1 MKDVGQHSLEIA
13 ALRHAAPYIR
23 LYRDKTFVLKVGG
36 GACASPEAL
45 AALLEQIE
53 VLRVV
58 GIRCVLVHGGGPQA
72 SALLERLGGEPRFAA
87 GRRVTDELALEATL
101 LALNGEVNTRVL
113 CACRALGIE
122 AAGISGVDA
131 GLLRAR
137 RRLPV
142 EVEGHGL
149 VDYGQVG
156 DLEAVEPRL
165 VVELLDDGLLAVVS
179 PLAADDRGNPLNVNA
194 DTVAAALAVA
204 LRAEKLLLLT
214 EAAGVL
220 ERHPDPS
227 SLVSYTDLAGLREL
241 RRRGAL
247 DGGMLPKAAAIERA
261 ILGGVPRVHVVSYVQ
276 HDGLLSEIF
285 TNEGAGTLI
294 VAERNDAV
302 GAVAVESAS

>member
-36 GACASPEAL
+36 GACSSPEAL
-45 AALLEQIE
+45 AGLLEQIE

-72 SALLERLGGEPRFAA
+72 SALLERLGGEPRFVG
-87 GRRVTDELALEATL
+87 GRRVTDELALEAAL

-113 CACRALGIE
+113 CACRAQGIE

-137 RRLPV
+137 RRPPV
-142 EVEGHGL
+142 EVASQGV

-165 VVELLDDGLLAVVS
+165 LVELLDQGLLAVVS
-179 PLAADDRGNPLNVNA
+179 PLAADDRGNLLNVNA
-194 DTVAAALAVA
+194 DTVAAALAIA

-214 EAAGVL
+214 EVPGIL
-220 ERHPDPS
+220 ERHPDPG
-227 SLVSYTDLAGLREL
+227 SLVSYTDLAGLRDL
-241 RRRGAL
+241 AQRGVL
-247 DGGMLPKAAAIERA
+247 GGGMLPKAAAIEQALR
-261 ILGGVPRVHVVSYVQ
+261 GGVPRVHVVSYAQ
-276 HDGLLSEIF
+276 HDGLLGEIF
-285 TNEGAGTLI
+285 TNEGMGTLI
-294 VAERNDAV
+294 VAERTDAV
-302 GAVAVESAS
+302 AAEAP